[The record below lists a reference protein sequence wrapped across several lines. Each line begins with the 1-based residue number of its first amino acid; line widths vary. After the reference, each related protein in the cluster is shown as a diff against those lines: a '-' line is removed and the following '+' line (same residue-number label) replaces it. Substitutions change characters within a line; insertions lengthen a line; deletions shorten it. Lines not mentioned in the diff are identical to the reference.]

1 MDSNGYEDFMGFEN
15 MQYYIIETWI
25 SSARK
30 SNINREVLYVS
41 AAKENRIQDLAFLIN
56 DSLCIRRLKVRVGF
70 DYTDLTTINMTKMF
84 NENYIHYLECNTES
98 DVSTPEKFP
107 SNKWDI
113 WEDTVSNWLQTKI
126 GVTNLPLSYVIR
138 KDTAPLATYHSKF
151 IIYNEILIN
160 AVFMTDIRNVSNLLT
175 RLVLDTDDFELGG
188 RNFNQNKA
196 REVWIDFVSYYN
208 GSSDYE
214 RHIFATRYNL
224 SNLLYNN

>member
-41 AAKENRIQDLAFLIN
+41 AAKENRIQDLALLIN

-70 DYTDLTTINMTKMF
+70 DYTELTTINMTKMF

-138 KDTAPLATYHSKF
+138 KDTTPLAMDHSKL
-151 IIYNEILIN
+151 IIYNASLTTS
-160 AVFMTDIRNVSNLLT
+160 VFKANSRKVENLLT
-175 RLVLDTDDFELGG
+175 PLGMDTYAFEWGG
-188 RNFNQNKA
+188 RKF
-196 REVWIDFVSYYN
+196 
-208 GSSDYE
+208 
-214 RHIFATRYNL
+214 TRIKRR
-224 SNLLYNN
+224 